1 MKAVVVFHGDCDGVI
16 AAGLYIRRFLRD
28 YYPEN
33 IILRFTQPWRVVHD
47 IESTVRYG
55 RDIDE
60 LVIVDLAISTE
71 MVKLLRKLIDEIRIN
86 IVLIDHHASSMK
98 MLEQINELSRV
109 RVYWDSVQSTPQ
121 VLTKAI
127 KNLNSYEEFLVRI
140 ANVCEGGED
149 EDQELQSIAD
159 KIKLVLALDPTDS
172 KMFYDTVKSIVEG
185 IEFWNDKEFEKRF
198 HRAKWLLTML
208 IKTIERRARNICGWD
223 IVSFT
228 AAESLIYAGLFG
240 IAASEYMKR
249 HRKPLVIIRSESGKK
264 IVITVRSS
272 EGLALEL
279 CRAISERISDA
290 FYGGHR
296 EAASL
301 TIYGNTDLNTIKNA
315 VEETIK
321 GAVCRV
327 ETQSSLDV
335 YEGVYNDM

>member
-1 MKAVVVFHGDCDGVI
+1 VFHGDCDGVI

-33 IILRFTQPWRVVHD
+33 IILRFTQPWRAVYD
-47 IESTVRYG
+47 IESTVRCG

-60 LVIVDLAISTE
+60 LVIVDLAISAE
-71 MVKLLRKLIDEIRIN
+71 MVKLLRKLINEIRIN
-86 IVLIDHHASSMK
+86 IVLIDHHASSAK
-98 MLEQINELSRV
+98 MLEQINELRKV

-121 VLTKAI
+121 VLTKVI

-140 ANVCEGGED
+140 ANICEGGED

-172 KMFYDTVKSIVEG
+172 KMFYDTVKGIVEG

-249 HRKPLVIIRSESGKK
+249 HRKPLVVIRSEGNKK
-264 IVITVRSS
+264 IVVTVRSS

-279 CRAISERISDA
+279 CRAISERINDA

-301 TIYGNTDLNTIKNA
+301 TIYGNTDLATVRNA
-315 VEETIK
+315 VENTIRD
-321 GAVCRV
+321 AACRV
-327 ETQSSLDV
+327 DLSNTFIDH
-335 YEGVYNDM
+335 EGVYK

>member
-16 AAGLYIRRFLRD
+16 AAGLYIRHFLRD

-33 IILRFTQPWRVVHD
+33 IILRFTQPWRAVHD
-47 IESTVRYG
+47 IESVVKHERS
-55 RDIDE
+55 IDE
-60 LVIVDLAISTE
+60 LVIVDLALNAE
-71 MVKLLRKLIDEIRIN
+71 MVRLLRRLIDEIRTN
-86 IVLIDHHASSMK
+86 IILIDHHASSVK
-98 MLEQINELSRV
+98 MLGQINGLNKV

-121 VLTKAI
+121 VLTKVI
-127 KNLNSYEEFLVRI
+127 RNLNSYEEFLVRI

-149 EDQELQSIAD
+149 EEHELQIIAD

-198 HRAKWLLTML
+198 YRAKWLLTML
-208 IKTIERRARNICGWD
+208 IKTIEKRAKSICGWD

-228 AAESLIYAGLFG
+228 SAESLIYAGLFG

-279 CRAISERISDA
+279 CRAISERINDA

-301 TIYGNTDLNTIKNA
+301 TIYGEMDLDTVRNA
-315 VEETIK
+315 VEDAIK
-321 GAVCRV
+321 DAMCR
-327 ETQSSLDV
+327 EGPQSTCSKH
-335 YEGVYNDM
+335 EGV